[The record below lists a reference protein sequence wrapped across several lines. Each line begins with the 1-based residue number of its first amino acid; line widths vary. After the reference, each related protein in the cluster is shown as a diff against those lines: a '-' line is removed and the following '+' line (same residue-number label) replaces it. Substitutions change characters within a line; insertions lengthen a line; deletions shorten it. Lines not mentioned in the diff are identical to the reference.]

1 MSKTITLTP
10 IYKASALR
18 TAMGYRGV
26 TQTELAKNIK
36 GLSQSNLSK
45 FLKVY
50 FGVLSEQKIKSIM
63 DYLNFP
69 FEFIYIDFKP
79 IQTSNGIIQ

>member
-1 MSKTITLTP
+1 MGKTIKLTP
-10 IYKASALR
+10 TYKARALK
-18 TAMGYRGV
+18 TAMCHRGV

-45 FLKVY
+45 FLKGY

-69 FEFIYIDFKP
+69 FEFIYIDYSSMN
-79 IQTSNGIIQ
+79 I

>member
-1 MSKTITLTP
+1 MGKTIKLTP
-10 IYKASALR
+10 TYKASALK
-18 TAMGYRGV
+18 TAMGHRGV

-45 FLKVY
+45 FLKGY

-63 DYLNFP
+63 DF
-69 FEFIYIDFKP
+69 
-79 IQTSNGIIQ
+79 